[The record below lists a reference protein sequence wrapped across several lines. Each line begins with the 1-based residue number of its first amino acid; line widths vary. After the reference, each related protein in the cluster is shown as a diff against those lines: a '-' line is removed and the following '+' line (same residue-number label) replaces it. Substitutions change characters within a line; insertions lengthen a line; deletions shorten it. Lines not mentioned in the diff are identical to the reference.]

1 MIVYCYFLYISKNF
15 KLNTMEVLEG
25 KKELTEIE
33 KAQLLL
39 QEETANREKVC
50 FEEMI
55 AVLDKYNCDLTIT
68 HSVNDQNQ
76 IQSQI
81 KLFAKLT
88 NK

>member
-1 MIVYCYFLYISKNF
+1 
-15 KLNTMEVLEG
+15 MEVLEG

-39 QEETANREKVC
+39 QEETENREKVC

-55 AVLDKYNCDLTIT
+55 AVLEKYNCDLTII
-68 HSVNDQNQ
+68 HSVTDQNQ

-81 KLFAKLT
+81 KLFAKLI

>member
-1 MIVYCYFLYISKNF
+1 
-15 KLNTMEVLEG
+15 MEVLEG

-39 QEETANREKVC
+39 QEETENREKVC

-55 AVLDKYNCDLTIT
+55 AVLEKYNCDLTII
-68 HSVNDQNQ
+68 HSVTEQNQ

-81 KLFAKLT
+81 KLFAKLI